1 MKKRPSLSKKI
12 NPWSDLKKPSSQPRK
27 QVAARRKVAQSIDVR
42 DDDGVDIDPDFLNLS
57 IRLDYDPSAAIG
69 LLKIINS
76 YLENNDQLPYNIRDH
91 LFRAFSKAIAA
102 SERERTNV
110 LGMELGLTKINRRP
124 RKADTDEIGSLVEQ
138 NLLQVKNITVARKKV
153 SEMKGLSLRTV
164 GKYHKAYKEDNE
176 IFSKIQRRAKALKKK

>member
-1 MKKRPSLSKKI
+1 MKKRSSHSKEI
-12 NPWSDLKKPSSQPRK
+12 NTWSDLRNPSSQPK
-27 QVAARRKVAQSIDVR
+27 KLVPARRKVAESIDVR
-42 DDDGVDIDPDFLNLS
+42 DGDGVDIDPDFLNLS
-57 IRLDYDPSAAIG
+57 RRLDYDPSAATG

-91 LFRAFSKAIAA
+91 LFRAFSKTIAA
-102 SERERTNV
+102 SQKERTKV
-110 LGMELGLTKINRRP
+110 LGMALGLTKINRRP

-138 NLLQVKNITVARKKV
+138 NLLQVNNITVARKKV
-153 SEMKGLSLRTV
+153 SEMKGLSLRAV